1 MAELAT
7 LASLED
13 RVRARIHE
21 SIGDL
26 ITEADLEE
34 LVKKGIRQTF
44 FEGTTEYVG
53 PQYNRQVE
61 TPAMIHKI
69 LAELLTERVDKAVD
83 EWIADHE
90 DKGAGHR
97 RRVCSRWRSEGCI
110 VAVQSRVSVRR
121 GRLQRQQPAE
131 PVRIMTMLSP
141 CPCAMP
147 TWYRLH
153 LWALVAGQ

>member
-90 DKGAGHR
+90 DKVRA
-97 RRVCSRWRSEGCI
+97 I
-110 VAVQSRVSVRR
+110 VAACVADGAAKAVLWRFNRVFQSDVDGYSDNSLRNLFGS
-121 GRLQRQQPAE
+121 
-131 PVRIMTMLSP
+131 
-141 CPCAMP
+141 
-147 TWYRLH
+147 
-153 LWALVAGQ
+153 